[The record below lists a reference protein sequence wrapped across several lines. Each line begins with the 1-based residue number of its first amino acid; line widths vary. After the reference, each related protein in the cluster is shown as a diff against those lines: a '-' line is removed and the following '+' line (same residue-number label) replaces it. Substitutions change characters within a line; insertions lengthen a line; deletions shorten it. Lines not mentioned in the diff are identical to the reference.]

1 MSEFRG
7 WGGAAVVTGASAGI
21 GRELARALAGRG
33 FDLVL
38 VARSE
43 EPLRLLAAELAQEH
57 GVRAEAIPVNLADGN
72 GVHDLV
78 EAMDEQG
85 LVPDLL
91 VNNAGFGIY
100 GPFGNLGP
108 EREVEMVRLN
118 VAAPV
123 ELTARLLP
131 GMRAR
136 GRGVILNVASTA
148 AFAPV
153 PWLGAYGATK
163 SFILQW
169 THALAEELRGTG
181 VRAAVLCP
189 GSTET
194 DFHDVSGAARRQRH
208 HLPRQTARAVAA
220 EALRGLDRGQRVIV
234 TGWINRLHVRS
245 ARLLP
250 MSWAARLAAP
260 VMRPRR

>member
-1 MSEFRG
+1 MGEFCG

-21 GRELARALAGRG
+21 GRELARLLAARG

-38 VARSE
+38 AARSE
-43 EPLRLLAAELAQEH
+43 EALRLLAAELADRH
-57 GVRAEAIPVNLADGN
+57 GVRVEAIPVDLVDAHGARR
-72 GVHDLV
+72 LV
-78 EAMDEQG
+78 EAIQERG
-85 LVPDLL
+85 LETDLL

-123 ELTARLLP
+123 ELAARLLP

-136 GRGVILNVASTA
+136 GRGVLLNVASTA

-163 SFILQW
+163 SFLLQW

-194 DFHDVSGAARRQRH
+194 DFHDVSGAARRQRR
-208 HLPRQTARAVAA
+208 HLPRQTARAVAI

-234 TGWINRLHVRS
+234 TGWINRLHTRS
-245 ARLLP
+245 AGLLP
-250 MSWAARLAAP
+250 MSWAARLAAA
-260 VMRPRR
+260 VMRPRP